1 MTNYIVKEV
10 SNGLAHV
17 VYEDDSWA
25 QIPLTEGI
33 TKEAFEEAVIAFGPK
48 KTTTANVDFITVGA
62 VSQAIVQPK
71 DDTPTQ
77 TDHGEPLG
85 TAEEMA
91 RYERN
96 QKLAGCD
103 FYALNDVV
111 MPEEVRVYRQ
121 TLRDLPTDPEVWKP
135 ELILDPTYGWTLVG
149 VKWPDDTCAI

>member
-33 TKEAFEEAVIAFGPK
+33 TQAAFEEAVIAFGPK
-48 KTTTANVDFITVGA
+48 KTTTANVDFIKVGE

-71 DDTPTQ
+71 DDTPPPPEF
-77 TDHGEPLG
+77 GEPWG
-85 TAEEMA
+85 TAEQMA
-91 RYERN
+91 RSERN
-96 QKLAGCD
+96 EKLAGTD

-111 MPEEVRVYRQ
+111 MPEEIRAYRQ
-121 TLRDLPTDPEVWKP
+121 ALRDLPADPVAWKP
-135 ELILDPTYGWTLVG
+135 ELILDPTYGWVVVG
-149 VKWPDDTCAI
+149 VKWPE